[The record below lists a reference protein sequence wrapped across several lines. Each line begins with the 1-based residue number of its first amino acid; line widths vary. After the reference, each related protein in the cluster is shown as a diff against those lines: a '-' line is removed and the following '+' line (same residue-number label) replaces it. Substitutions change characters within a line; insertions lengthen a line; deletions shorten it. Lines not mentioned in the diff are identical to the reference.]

1 MQLLEKLDEH
11 LGPILDSFHTPAS
24 RDKLVAALAA
34 IDFVP
39 TADSS
44 ALQAKKD
51 LIDYNGH
58 KASLDD
64 QLKALQ
70 RHIKRD
76 PHDGHEEQAEMMRDI
91 LQELAGWLPHLWTLG
106 VHEGFDVDEVRKC
119 LVLCC
124 RIVDRTGSTSSR

>member
-1 MQLLEKLDEH
+1 MQLLEKLDAH
-11 LGPILDSFHTPAS
+11 LGPVLDSFHTPSS
-24 RDKLVAALAA
+24 RDKLVAALTA

-39 TADSS
+39 TGDST
-44 ALQAKKD
+44 AIQAKKD

-70 RHIKRD
+70 RHIKSD
-76 PHDGHEEQAEMMRDI
+76 PHDGYEEQAEMMRDI

-106 VHEGFDVDEVRKC
+106 AQEGFEVDEVRKC

-124 RIVDRTGSTSSR
+124 RTVDRAGSTSSR